1 MRIGQDGLGRAL
13 ARAGLLAV
21 GLAVSLVGGGA
32 LASEMIGVQL
42 DQAKLV
48 RLPEGTATIVVGNP
62 AIADV
67 TMQRKGV
74 VVITGHRAGRTN
86 VIALD
91 KGGAIISES
100 TVTVSIAT
108 EGRVLVRR
116 GLHGTSYDC
125 AHECVPS
132 AVYGDD
138 EMTFKRAID
147 QAAAR
152 NKEAQ
157 EAMGV
162 K

>member
-1 MRIGQDGLGRAL
+1 MRIGQDGLGRSVAHAGALTFGLAL
-13 ARAGLLAV
+13 AVFA
-21 GLAVSLVGGGA
+21 GGA
-32 LASEMIGVQL
+32 TAGEMIGVQL

-74 VVITGHRAGRTN
+74 VVITGHRTGRTN

-91 KGGAIISES
+91 KSGSIISES
-100 TVTVSIAT
+100 TVSVSIAN

-116 GLHGTSYDC
+116 GIHGTSYDC
-125 AHECVPS
+125 AQECVPS
-132 AVYGDD
+132 AVYGDED
-138 EMTFKRAID
+138 VTFKKAID
-147 QAAAR
+147 QAASR